1 MISTFTALIDANV
14 FYGTRLRSLV
24 LFLAQT
30 GTFRARWTDR
40 IHNEWIAAVARNRP
54 DLNST
59 ALQRTRELMDA
70 AVLDCLVRDYEQLA
84 EAVHLPDEDDKHVL
98 AAAIAARA
106 SVIVTFNLKDFPD
119 EVLRRFGLHAKHPDE
134 FMMDLE
140 SIDPEAFV
148 EAVRD
153 DFSHYRRPPITV
165 ERYAE
170 DLRKAGVP
178 MVAAHIA
185 ALKVLITP

>member
-1 MISTFTALIDANV
+1 
-14 FYGTRLRSLV
+14 
-24 LFLAQT
+24 
-30 GTFRARWTDR
+30 
-40 IHNEWIAAVARNRP
+40 
-54 DLNST
+54 
-59 ALQRTRELMDA
+59 MDA

-84 EAVHLPDEDDKHVL
+84 EAAQLPDEDDKHVL

-119 EVLRRFGLHAKHPDE
+119 AVLGRFGLHAKHPDE

-153 DFSHYRRPPITV
+153 DFGHYSRPPITV

-178 MVAAHIA
+178 MVADHIV
-185 ALKVLITP
+185 ALKVLFTS